1 MQFNEELDAKRV
13 DSALAGDQ
21 SKAQPEDVPYLR
33 MAKALK
39 AHAAWKEDEMD
50 KGVMDTQ
57 KGHLLQ
63 IASNMKNAKQMT
75 SPFSTKEKPA
85 KTPGKWSRPWFVWAG
100 GAVAVLAVVL
110 LFFVTQTGT
119 IPFKNLGKSTQMAG
133 LSKLSLVIPEANAAD
148 AFSMLVERQDQGG
161 ADIDTSF
168 NIQSKVSVD
177 QNTLNQ
183 SLRVVKVSDQAQVE
197 VPYDMKKT
205 GDGQFN
211 IKPQQ
216 SLDSGSVYRVV
227 IATAVADD
235 KGALRQRDFSWAI
248 QTKDVFRVIRSVPA
262 YASTGVPLDTAI
274 EVMLSQ
280 NEWSDPAQYFE
291 IQPSVKGRFETHGR
305 TLVFLPEK
313 PLATSTLYTVTYK
326 KGWGVAN
333 SGLSLTEDHVIKF
346 QTSNGDTRQTSSQLY
361 LSSYLAESAP
371 GTEPVILISSTN
383 ETAPIDVTGYSVTYD
398 DAKKAIQEIESQ
410 PYWMDTADIKT
421 KTLSGLAKDQAF
433 ALSVKAEGTRSWS
446 KAIRLPSNLNP
457 GVYVIK
463 LQQVNGQPSWVI
475 LQISKLAAYMMADRD
490 QILAWTIN
498 TETHKPLESSV
509 RLEDQSVRADAQG
522 LAYLKVPQAWQ
533 NTNSDQSH
541 DWPSAVLDFGV
552 DDMRLLAILRNP
564 GLYVGG
570 YGYYG
575 SDYESTKATFN
586 TWSYIFSDRPLYRSQ
601 DKINVFGLLQDR
613 ASGKGVGKAVVQI
626 QNYGMLDF
634 GTYQSKIFAQVELTT
649 DDAGFWNGQL
659 EWKGAL
665 SPGYYNIVLL
675 KDGKQVTSRTVEIR
689 DVVKPAYY
697 IQVVP
702 DKKSI
707 FAGDEAKG
715 QVVVKFYDGT
725 PVSKAKVTLNASGGY
740 MDGNQ
745 PMQVTTDDMGY
756 AQYAF
761 KTGSPGCNLNERYVN
776 CSSRDTLSVEARPSV
791 GEEGEIYAYASY
803 NVWRSHLFLG
813 SESEKEN
820 NGNAVMQYRVRQV
833 DLSQENGREQDSV
846 LTGGVPNVAVKAKV
860 IEQHWDRTQTGNVYD
875 PVDKKVVPQYRFDM
889 RDVEAAMLD
898 GQTDS
903 DGRVTFTFPMKDG
916 IFYRLLVW
924 TESNGVQQAYTSYIS
939 KGWYNRSGD
948 DVPTLVPTASHDQ
961 KNSYNL
967 GEKVSLSFMQSGQK
981 LASENT
987 PFLFVHAA
995 RGLQQAQ
1002 YSSNPTHEFEFTNQE
1017 IPNMTVYGVAFL
1029 GNGFVMSQ
1037 YNASFDSQERELKVT
1052 LDSDETNYAPGEQ
1065 AVFHAKVL
1073 NKDGNPVSDA
1083 RVAVTVVDEALLA
1096 ISQLDST
1103 EQPLDSIYRWLPDG
1117 IIATNMT
1124 HSPNMENGFGGG
1136 GAEMGGGE
1144 RANQVRRN
1152 FKDQATFMVLRT
1164 GSDGTATGSFTMPD
1178 NITSWRFTAAAVS
1191 PDLRAG
1197 SARLNVPAT
1206 KPLFVDAV
1214 IPQNILISDK
1224 PILKVRA
1231 FGTALPKSGEVTY
1244 TVDIPTLG
1252 INSQQVKGPAG
1263 KAVYLALE
1271 HPVAGEHK
1279 AVISVSLDGSTKD
1292 AIERIVTIVASRA
1305 THDERVSMELAP
1317 GTELPDLGQSPE
1329 VELIFESKARSS
1341 ARGQV
1346 EMLANP
1352 WSARLESA
1360 VAGRVARELLKD
1372 YYQAPSNYPS
1382 DIQVTRFQRASGGL
1396 AVLPYSS
1403 EDVALSSKVAAADPE
1418 GVDQTLLANYFWTV
1432 TDDQKVSREESIQAL
1447 AGLAALGQPVVSRL
1461 HSLTSLSDLSWR
1473 ETLALAR
1480 GLESIGDREAARS
1493 LLESL
1498 LAKAQE
1504 NDGLMQVMVSKSQA
1518 ENIEATSEAAALA
1531 AAMSHPA
1538 AGKLM
1543 AYVESNWNNDALT
1556 DLDKMMYLQ
1565 KYIPTLVPTGA
1576 KVTYAI
1582 GQETKTIDLKEQP
1595 IYSVRL
1601 TAEEAKAFRAVS
1613 VDGPVAVSFIKRAAG
1628 DTLKTSP
1635 LLNIS
1640 REYQQDG
1647 KPIKDL
1653 HEGDLV
1659 TVSLTSSWDQKAQD
1673 GCYTLRDRLPAGFMS
1688 VVNISFDRY
1697 AREPLY
1703 YPYDMTESEVSFVVC
1718 KQPKPFT
1725 IKYLA
1730 RIVSLGSYTAG
1741 GALLQSMD
1749 APSLAAVSAPM
1760 TVEVK

>member
-1 MQFNEELDAKRV
+1 MQFNEEQDAKRV

-21 SKAQPEDVPYLR
+21 SKAQPQDAPYLR

-39 AHAAWKEDEMD
+39 AHASWKEDEMD
-50 KGVMDTQ
+50 KSVMETQ

-63 IASNMKNAKQMT
+63 IAKNLKEQHMQQKNT
-75 SPFSTKEKPA
+75 PSSSPLLKGEGENRFK
-85 KTPGKWSRPWFVWAG
+85 RPWYLWAG

-133 LSKLSLVIPEANAAD
+133 LSKLSLVIPEAHAAD

-161 ADIDTSF
+161 ADVDTSF
-168 NIQSKVSVD
+168 NIQSKVPVD
-177 QNTLNQ
+177 QATLNQ
-183 SLRVVKVSDQAQVE
+183 SLRVIKVSDQAQVE
-197 VPYDMKKT
+197 VPYDIKKT

-216 SLDSGSVYRVV
+216 ALDGGSVYRVV
-227 IATAVADD
+227 IATAVSDD

-248 QTKDVFRVIRSVPA
+248 QTKDVFRVIRAVPA

-333 SGLSLTEDHVIKF
+333 SGLSLAEDYVIKF
-346 QTSNGDTRQTSSQLY
+346 QTDNGETKQKSSQLY
-361 LSSYLAESAP
+361 LNSYLAESAP
-371 GTEPVILISSTN
+371 GSEPVIMVSPSN
-383 ETAPIDVTGYSVTYD
+383 DTAPIDVVGYSVTYD
-398 DAKKAIQEIESQ
+398 DAKTAIKTIESQ
-410 PYWMDTADIKT
+410 PSWLDTTDIKT
-421 KTLSGLAKDQAF
+421 KAISSLAKDQAF
-433 ALSVKAEGTRSWS
+433 ILSVKPESTRSYT
-446 KAIRLPSNLNP
+446 KAIRLPNNLAP
-457 GVYVIK
+457 GVYAIK
-463 LQQVNGQPSWVI
+463 LQQINSQPSWLI
-475 LQISKLAAYMMADRD
+475 LQVTKLAAYMMADRD

-498 TETHKPLESSV
+498 TETHKPLGASV
-509 RLEDQSVRADAQG
+509 KLEDQSIRADAQG

-533 NTNSDQSH
+533 NTDSAHPNQDS
-541 DWPSAVLDFGV
+541 PSAVLDFGV
-552 DDMRLLAILRNP
+552 DDMRLLAVLR
-564 GLYVGG
+564 YQRG

-575 SDYESTKATFN
+575 TIDSNQQASFN
-586 TWSYIFSDRPLYRSQ
+586 TWSYIFPDRPLYRSQ

-634 GTYQSKIFAQVELTT
+634 GTYESKVFAQAEFTT
-649 DDAGFWNGQL
+649 DEAGFWNGQL

-697 IQVVP
+697 IQIVP
-702 DKKSI
+702 DKQSI

-776 CSSRDTLSVEARPSV
+776 CSSRDTLSIEARPAV

-803 NVWRSHLFLG
+803 NVWRSHLSLG
-813 SESEKEN
+813 SESEKES

-846 LTGGVPNVAVKAKV
+846 LTGGVPNVTVKAKV
-860 IEQHWDRTQTGNVYD
+860 IEQHWDRTQTGTVYD
-875 PVDKKVVPQYRFDM
+875 PVEKKVVPQYRFDM
-889 RDVEAAMLD
+889 RDVEAATLD

-903 DGRVTFTFPMKDG
+903 DGRVTFTFTMKDD
-916 IFYRLLVW
+916 ISYRLLVW
-924 TESNGVQQAYTSYIS
+924 TEENGVKQAYTSYIS

-948 DVPTLVPTASHDQ
+948 DVPILVPTASHDQ
-961 KNSYNL
+961 KNSYLL
-967 GEKVSLSFMQSGQK
+967 GEKVSVSFMQSGQK

-1002 YSSNPTHEFEFTNQE
+1002 YSTGPTHEFEFTNQE
-1017 IPNMTVYGVAFL
+1017 IPNMTVYGVVFL
-1029 GNGFVMSQ
+1029 GNGFVMAR
-1037 YNASFDSQERELKVT
+1037 YDASYDSQERELKVV
-1052 LDSDETNYAPGEQ
+1052 LESDKANYAPGEQ
-1065 AVFHAKVL
+1065 VVFHAKVL
-1073 NKDGNPVSDA
+1073 NKDNNPVPDT
-1083 RVAVTVVDEALLA
+1083 RVAVTVADEALLA

-1103 EQPLDSIYRWLPDG
+1103 EQPLDSIYRWLSDG
-1117 IIATNMT
+1117 IISTGMT
-1124 HSPNMENGFGGG
+1124 HSPSMEEGFGGG

-1191 PDLRAG
+1191 SDLRAG
-1197 SARLNVPAT
+1197 SARLKVPAT
-1206 KPLFVDAV
+1206 KPLFVDTV

-1224 PILKVRA
+1224 PILKIRA
-1231 FGTALPKSGEVTY
+1231 FGTALPKSGDITY

-1252 INSQQVKGPAG
+1252 INGQQVKGPAG

-1279 AVISVSLDGSTKD
+1279 AIISVSLEGSTKD
-1292 AIERIVTIVASRA
+1292 AIERTVTIVSSRA

-1317 GTELPDLGQSPE
+1317 GTELPDLGQSSE
-1329 VELIFESKARSS
+1329 IELIFESKARSS

-1372 YYQAPSNYPS
+1372 FYNSTSTYPS
-1382 DIQVTRFQRASGGL
+1382 DIQVTRFQRGSGGL

-1418 GVDQTLLANYFWTV
+1418 SVDQTLLANYFWTV

-1461 HSLTSLSDLSWR
+1461 HSLTSLPDLSWR

-1480 GLESIGDREAARS
+1480 GLESIGDREAARN
-1493 LLESL
+1493 LLDSIL
-1498 LAKAQE
+1498 GKAQE
-1504 NDGLMQVMVSKSQA
+1504 NDGLMQVVVSKSQA
-1518 ENIEATSEAAALA
+1518 ENIEATSEASALA
-1531 AAMSHPA
+1531 AAMSHPSA
-1538 AGKLM
+1538 NKLM

-1556 DLDKMMYLQ
+1556 DLDRVMYLQ

-1576 KVTYAI
+1576 KITYAI
-1582 GQETKTIDLKEQP
+1582 GQETKTIDLKDQP
-1595 IYSVRL
+1595 IYVVRL

-1628 DTLKTSP
+1628 DTLKTSN
-1635 LLNIS
+1635 LLNIT

-1673 GCYTLRDRLPAGFMS
+1673 GCYTVRDRLPAGFMS

-1725 IKYLA
+1725 IQYLA